1 MQFTTTFI
9 VLATGLAT
17 LVGAAPADVKVR
29 PPFLC
34 VVVDLAL
41 THTIMLA

>member
-1 MQFTTTFI
+1 MHFTTSFI

-29 PPFLC
+29 PPVLC
-34 VVVDLAL
+34 VVLDLAL
-41 THTIMLA
+41 THIILA